1 MPSLTPAGRAESA
14 AEWLSRSTTDLAA
27 SARSLLN
34 RWASLPGAADRDVL
48 ARLQQPDDGQ
58 FSAAFLELY
67 LFAAFARASWPC
79 ERLTDEGKAPDFR
92 VVSPQGPMYVEATTA
107 GPPRRHVDAERRK
120 GLLLDAVD
128 ALHCEYFSLRV
139 TVVAIGP
146 KALAPGR
153 VRRELAAWLTGL
165 DPDTVAANVAAAP
178 PDADS
183 DEEAGY
189 PVLVTVRDGWDIE
202 WTAYPL
208 PAEWRGREG
217 RLIDSES
224 MPEAV
229 AVEDE
234 KPLRGS
240 LQRKASWYGRLAGP
254 YIVAVGEE
262 PFSPGDVQDHRA
274 DALYGSSAVVL
285 HGPEAGRPLR
295 LPDGS
300 WRRGR
305 SWRHTRVSG
314 VLLLAGLRPWNA
326 KDAVPELWLN
336 PAAALSVP
344 ARLPYWRVQRVEES
358 AGQGR
363 LRTEPPAVTPASF
376 WADSPGNFD

>member
-1 MPSLTPAGRAESA
+1 
-14 AEWLSRSTTDLAA
+14 
-27 SARSLLN
+27 
-34 RWASLPGAADRDVL
+34 
-48 ARLQQPDDGQ
+48 
-58 FSAAFLELY
+58 
-67 LFAAFARASWPC
+67 
-79 ERLTDEGKAPDFR
+79 
-92 VVSPQGPMYVEATTA
+92 MYVEATTA

-153 VRRELAAWLTGL
+153 VRRELVAWLTGL

-240 LQRKASWYGRLAGP
+240 LQRKASRYGRLDGP

-300 WRRGR
+300 WRRGAAGGTRGCREYCSWPACAPGTRKTRCPSFGSILLPR
-305 SWRHTRVSG
+305 SLSRLGCRTG
-314 VLLLAGLRPWNA
+314 ACNA
-326 KDAVPELWLN
+326 
-336 PAAALSVP
+336 S
-344 ARLPYWRVQRVEES
+344 RS
-358 AGQGR
+358 
-363 LRTEPPAVTPASF
+363 PP
-376 WADSPGNFD
+376 DRDG